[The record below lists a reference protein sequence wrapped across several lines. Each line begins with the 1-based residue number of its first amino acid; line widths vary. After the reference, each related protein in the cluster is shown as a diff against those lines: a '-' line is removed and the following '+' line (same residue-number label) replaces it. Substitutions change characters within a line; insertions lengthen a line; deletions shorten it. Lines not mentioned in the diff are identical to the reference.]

1 MIIDYRLQH
10 HSIIHNQT
18 LGIYRQNT
26 LGAFSDFSFLT
37 TSPCCETR
45 SYRPEG
51 EEEEEEEEEVVV
63 AGEGAEEEEMG
74 GAIPGL

>member
-1 MIIDYRLQH
+1 M
-10 HSIIHNQT
+10 
-18 LGIYRQNT
+18 GIYWQNT

-63 AGEGAEEEEMG
+63 EGAEEEEMG
-74 GAIPGL
+74 GAVPGL